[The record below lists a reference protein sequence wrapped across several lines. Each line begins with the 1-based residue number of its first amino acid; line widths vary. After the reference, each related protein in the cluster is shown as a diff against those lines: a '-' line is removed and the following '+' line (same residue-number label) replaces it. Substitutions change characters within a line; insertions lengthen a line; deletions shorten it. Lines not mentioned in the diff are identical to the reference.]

1 MDKKSLD
8 ECKSRMTKAVESLK
22 GDFSK
27 IRAGRATPSLLDG
40 VRVEYYG
47 NKMPMNQVATI
58 SVSDSR
64 TLLISPWD
72 KAALSEIEKAILK
85 SDLGL
90 TPIND
95 GKVVRISLPIPTEER
110 RKELVKQAK
119 KTSEEARVS
128 VRNIRREINEAVKAQ
143 QKEGKIS
150 EDDLRRTETEIQKL
164 TDQFI
169 VQVDQLLSHK
179 EKEIMEV

>member
-1 MDKKSLD
+1 MKKFLD
-8 ECKSRMTKAVESLK
+8 DCKVKMSKAVESLK
-22 GDFSK
+22 GEFSK
-27 IRAGRATPSLLDG
+27 IRAGRASPSLLDN
-40 VRVEYYG
+40 VRVDYYG
-47 NKMPMNQVATI
+47 SKMAMNQVATI

-72 KAALSEIEKAILK
+72 KTAMAEIEKAILK

-95 GKVVRISLPIPTEER
+95 GKAVRISLPIPTEER
-110 RKELVKQAK
+110 RKELVKQSK
-119 KTSEEARVS
+119 KVTEEARVS
-128 VRNIRREINEAVKAQ
+128 IRNSRREVNDAVKAD

-150 EDDLRRTETEIQKL
+150 EDDQRRTEAEIQKL

-169 VQVDQLLSHK
+169 AQVDQLLSHK